1 MNNQTERFL
10 TFAYDKV
17 VNDEGFCYTFRDTEV
32 ELLPTS
38 DSELML
44 TLTFEG
50 QIEAIYRQYEGLTEL
65 VDETKIFDEDV
76 KLTEILNWLK
86 SKIK

>member
-17 VNDEGFCYTFRDTEV
+17 VNDEGFCYSFRDTEI
-32 ELLPTS
+32 ECLSS
-38 DSELML
+38 DSEL
-44 TLTFEG
+44 TITITFEG
-50 QIEAIYRQYEGLTEL
+50 LLEVAYSQYEGATEI
-65 VDETKIFDEDV
+65 VEAVETFPEDV